1 MNENKNN
8 ISITNIRTKL
18 KKKIIH
24 KNILENNTIF
34 NLQRLAPIYLFVCFF
49 TTATECCVC
58 VDLRQIKMIF
68 LYE

>member
-18 KKKIIH
+18 KKKLYIKTYLKTTPFLTYKGLHQFICFFVFF
-24 KNILENNTIF
+24 TIF
-34 NLQRLAPIYLFVCFF
+34 
-49 TTATECCVC
+49 TEYCVC

-68 LYE
+68 FI

>member
-49 TTATECCVC
+49 SQFLLSIVC
-58 VDLRQIKMIF
+58 VLI
-68 LYE
+68 